1 MLQMTDS
8 SCTPLHQVSSL
19 VTWAK
24 YSLCLLRWLS
34 ERSQAEAGSKFQTRP
49 VFDLEF
55 NGCMQSGSV
64 KAARLKAAMCRIWE
78 FFRIG
83 RRSVVVPK
91 QTLWQTATRDTMPVL
106 GLSLLGYCTETWSP
120 QHGGDKRLILK
131 GNKNA
136 KILSLPQIYMR
147 YYKKYNY

>member
-1 MLQMTDS
+1 
-8 SCTPLHQVSSL
+8 
-19 VTWAK
+19 
-24 YSLCLLRWLS
+24 
-34 ERSQAEAGSKFQTRP
+34 
-49 VFDLEF
+49 
-55 NGCMQSGSV
+55 MQSGSV